1 MPPSRRAPWLSPLLD
16 RLLREMLEREASLR
30 PSAAEVAERL
40 RLEEASPWWRA
51 HQSDGEAGTP
61 AWYLTPLVGRERE
74 LDLLREAWGEI
85 EAGAR
90 GAALWLSGSDGSGK
104 SRLVSDFADRVRT
117 TAAPPVYLQGRCRTL
132 VAERPCAAVL
142 ELLQRWLGLPPG
154 VAPGPG
160 ERTVLEHSVPP
171 SAARALLQALDPE
184 SSAGTAEAVPS
195 ALADWLLAL
204 ARSTPV
210 LAFLDDLNF
219 ADEGTLLVLAMVA
232 EGLAGT
238 RLLLVLGERE
248 REPIARPQA
257 FGHLRERLAALG
269 AQRIELLPLERRAV
283 LELVNRIFDHT
294 VPRRRVAEALWARS
308 RGNPGLL
315 VEILRE
321 LIDTRKLAPLADDAD
336 AAGAAGAGARQQSR
350 LALSIAPE
358 EIPLPRSLGTLI
370 NERFRRLST
379 LERAWLRRLSVVGG
393 RLEPEFLERAFP
405 STSAE
410 EMRQLLARLV
420 EAGWLD
426 ATGTRFRFARPALR
440 ESVYRSTPKSLR
452 DATHLAAAAALAPGP
467 DGRIQLQPALQRAYH
482 LHAAGE
488 HAALLRALPPLI
500 EAMLKRGQPQ
510 RVVTLAGWGLE
521 ALEASK
527 PAEAPAI
534 GQAELRLSL
543 LEAAADAADRL
554 GRREEQRAWLDQL
567 SDIDLTPEEHPRE
580 LARVY
585 LLHGRYAAGT
595 GQYGLARGM
604 LRNAVELARR
614 AESSGQ
620 LESEAL
626 RRLATVQGHVGELAE
641 AREHLERALELATHD
656 AQRAVTWLQRGAIEL
671 LDDALEEA
679 FRCSDRALALLR
691 AERDWKLPGIGAAAH
706 MLRGRTYRVAG
717 RPRRA
722 LGSMHHAL
730 RLARQAGE
738 RRLEAEVAARLGGL
752 LLDVDRV
759 ADAEARL
766 RDALWIARDIEDRR
780 GETLAGLWLGILLWE
795 QDDPDARSQIELV
808 VRQAREIGLGRVE
821 ALALAIRA
829 RMHRDRAEL
838 AAASADGQR
847 AAELIDLRGAEL
859 ADRIVIEGTRVLVFE
874 DAGEEREARELER
887 RMRRRVRQVN
897 QRIKNGE
904 LRRRHAQSSER
915 LLAAV
920 LDREGVIYPRLR
932 SAAP

>member
-1 MPPSRRAPWLSPLLD
+1 MP
-16 RLLREMLEREASLR
+16 
-30 PSAAEVAERL
+30 
-40 RLEEASPWWRA
+40 
-51 HQSDGEAGTP
+51 
-61 AWYLTPLVGRERE
+61 PLVGRERE
-74 LDLLREAWGEI
+74 LDLLRQAWGEI

-90 GAALWLSGSDGSGK
+90 GAALWLVGSEGSGK

-117 TAAPPVYLQGRCRTL
+117 TADPPVYLQGRCRTL

-184 SSAGTAEAVPS
+184 HSAGTAEAVPS

-204 ARSTPV
+204 ARATPV

-232 EGLAGT
+232 ERLAGT

-269 AQRIELLPLERRAV
+269 TQHIELLPLERRAV
-283 LELVNRIFDHT
+283 LELVNRLFDHT

-321 LIDTRKLAPLADDAD
+321 LIDTGKLAPLGDTAE
-336 AAGAAGAGARQQSR
+336 AGARAQSR
-350 LALSIAPE
+350 LSLSIAPE

-405 STSAE
+405 QTSAE
-410 EMRQLLARLV
+410 EMQRLLARLV
-420 EAGWLD
+420 EAGWLE

-452 DATHLAAAAALAPGP
+452 DATHLAAAEALAPGP

-500 EAMLKRGQPQ
+500 ETMLRRGQPQ

-521 ALEASK
+521 ALAAAG
-527 PAEAPAI
+527 PAEAARI

-567 SDIDLTPEEHPRE
+567 SDIDLSPEEHARE

-614 AESSGQ
+614 AESSGE

-626 RRLATVQGHVGELAE
+626 RRLATVQAHVGELAE
-641 AREHLERALELATHD
+641 AREHLQLALELATGD

-671 LDDALEEA
+671 LDDAFEEA
-679 FRCSDRALALLR
+679 LRCSDRALALLR

-722 LGSMHHAL
+722 LAAMHHAL

-738 RRLEAEVAARLGGL
+738 RRLEAEAAARLGGL

-829 RMHRDRAEL
+829 RMHRARGEL
-838 AAASADGQR
+838 PAAAADGQR

-874 DAGEEREARELER
+874 DAGQERQARELER